1 VDLHQLQTFVIVAQE
16 ENVTRAAERLYLS
29 PPAVS
34 AHISALEAELNVRL
48 FLRSSKGMRLTD
60 EGHALRTRAEQ
71 ILSATREMVEH
82 ARAFQDQLSGVL
94 DVGIN
99 ASPSYLRL
107 APLTLA
113 IRSVHPAL
121 NLHFVESISGRII
134 DAVLNRRMDAG
145 YLFGPPPPA
154 GLCSVPLTQ
163 ANLVIAAPA
172 AWENQLED
180 ANWGDIAALPWITQ
194 DEYCPFQD
202 LADSLFRE
210 RGLSPQQTVQ
220 VSSEATKLA
229 LVTSGVGL
237 ALLEESEA
245 VEAAQAGR
253 IAIWHSESV
262 ECALSF
268 VYLAS
273 REDDPLIR
281 ALVDAVVCAW
291 QSQD

>member
-34 AHISALEAELNVRL
+34 AHISALEAELKVRL

-60 EGHALRTRAEQ
+60 EGQALRTRAEQ
-71 ILSATREMVEH
+71 ILSATRDMVDH
-82 ARAFQDQLSGVL
+82 ARTFQDQLSGVL
-94 DVGIN
+94 DVGVN
-99 ASPSYLRL
+99 APSSFLRL

-134 DAVLNRRMDAG
+134 DAVLNGRMDAG
-145 YLFGPPPPA
+145 YLFGPPPTPPI
-154 GLCSVPLTQ
+154 CSIPLTQ
-163 ANLVIAAPA
+163 ARLVIGAPA
-172 AWENQLED
+172 AWASQLET
-180 ANWGDIAALPWITQ
+180 AGWEEIAALPWITQ
-194 DEYCPFQD
+194 GEYCPFQN
-202 LADSLFRE
+202 LADLLFRT

-245 VEAAQAGR
+245 VEATRAGQ
-253 IAIWHSESV
+253 IAIWHSEPI

-273 REDDPLIR
+273 REDDPLIL
-281 ALVDAVVCAW
+281 ALVDAVLCAW
-291 QSQD
+291 KFQD